1 MRTAAPLRRFIIC
14 RLASCLAWSSRCRRG
29 LLLRIYGKKPAQHA
43 AAAAARAYTCVWNR
57 WIDVDEEVKAVM
69 ITMLLMTMLL
79 LLLMMMMLQVRRL
92 NVWLPN
98 PLSPAPVARVEQG
111 QQKRKCKI
119 ETRKQGKGVQHN
131 AMCPFMNQNTR
142 LIIKVCLLL
151 AVL

>member
-69 ITMLLMTMLL
+69 LLMTMLL

-98 PLSPAPVARVEQG
+98 PLSPAPVAEAPPEQAAPAPA
-111 QQKRKCKI
+111 KKK
-119 ETRKQGKGVQHN
+119 
-131 AMCPFMNQNTR
+131 
-142 LIIKVCLLL
+142 
-151 AVL
+151 